1 MCRDV
6 AARGKASGAEFA
18 MAGKIVI
25 TVLVVAGIIAVAAT
39 DHWGAGIYAGPLYY
53 LPLAL
58 GAWLL
63 SRGTA
68 LVAAMIAT
76 FAWAMVSL
84 EAGSPYAEPYL
95 WTINI
100 VLQGGVFI
108 LVAYLIATLKRALD
122 DARESRSI
130 DAQTGLSTRR
140 SFFERAGS
148 VLAICHRDMR
158 SATLAYV
165 ELDKLEQLDTRSWRK
180 NGDAILRELA
190 DVMTETLRA
199 SDITARM
206 KSNEFV
212 VLLPETGERDARK
225 ALGKL
230 SAEIARRR
238 LFAEIDVG
246 ISIGAVSFSPAPPD
260 IIPMIKA
267 AEKLLVRVKAA
278 GRNSVIVESENRFEP
293 SSQPLQLENG
303 RHSLAAPDNKPET
316 SPEPRLH

>member
-1 MCRDV
+1 
-6 AARGKASGAEFA
+6 
-18 MAGKIVI
+18 MAGKTAVAI
-25 TVLVVAGIIAVAAT
+25 LVFAGIVAVAAI

-63 SRGTA
+63 SRGAA
-68 LVAAMIAT
+68 LVTAMIAT
-76 FAWAMVSL
+76 FAWAIVSF

-95 WTINI
+95 WTINL
-100 VLQGGVFI
+100 VLQGAVFL

-122 DARESRSI
+122 QAHAARST

-158 SATLAYV
+158 SATLAYI
-165 ELDKLEQLDTRSWRK
+165 ELDNLEQPDARLWRK
-180 NGDAILRELA
+180 KSDAVLRELA

-199 SDITARM
+199 SDIIARM

-212 VLLPETGERDARK
+212 VLLPETGEHDARK

-230 SAEIARRR
+230 SKEISRRHV
-238 LFAEIDVG
+238 FTDNDASIG
-246 ISIGAVSFSPAPPD
+246 IGAVSFSPAPPD

-267 AEKLLVRVKAA
+267 AEKLLVRVKVA
-278 GRNSVIVESENRFEP
+278 GRNSLIVESENRFDT
-293 SSQPLQLENG
+293 QPQPRQLENG
-303 RHSLAAPDNKPET
+303 RRSLPPAENRPDA
-316 SPEPRLH
+316 SPESRLH

>member
-1 MCRDV
+1 
-6 AARGKASGAEFA
+6 

-25 TVLVVAGIIAVAAT
+25 TVLVAAGIIAVAAT
-39 DHWGAGIYAGPLYY
+39 DHWGTGIYAGPLYY

-63 SRGTA
+63 TRGTA

-76 FAWAMVSL
+76 FAWAIVSL

-95 WTINI
+95 WTINF

-165 ELDKLEQLDTRSWRK
+165 ELEQLDTRAWRK
-180 NGDAILRELA
+180 DGDAILRELA

-206 KSNEFV
+206 KANEFV

-238 LFAEIDVG
+238 LFAEMDVG
-246 ISIGAVSFSPAPPD
+246 VSIGAVSFSPAPPD

-267 AEKLLVRVKAA
+267 AAKLLVRVKAA

-293 SSQPLQLENG
+293 SPQPLQLENG
-303 RHSLAAPDNKPET
+303 RHSLAAPDNKPGT